1 MLTLI
6 DEGSVELGALS
17 WFAAATR
24 TTKLPQK
31 TPSPCGG
38 IIPSMPPDGFCM
50 NDFLFP
56 TASPES
62 VAEAWR
68 SERPDLDHHGLA
80 ITLRIRSL
88 AMLIDHHIEVIA
100 TDLELGTKDLMLLFA
115 LRRSGPPYCMR
126 PTDVFRL
133 LKVTSGAA
141 TYRADKL
148 VERGVA
154 NRIPDPRDRRGQLIQ
169 LSEEG
174 KRIVD
179 IAITRLA
186 ESSTKCLASLEGKEG
201 ELDQVGQLL
210 RSLEAGWLE
219 ITPISEN
226 PLARSDDPSQ

>member
-1 MLTLI
+1 MIT
-6 DEGSVELGALS
+6 S
-17 WFAAATR
+17 
-24 TTKLPQK
+24 K
-31 TPSPCGG
+31 
-38 IIPSMPPDGFCM
+38 PPDGFCM
-50 NDFLFP
+50 NDLLFP
-56 TASPES
+56 AASPEA
-62 VAEAWR
+62 VAQAWR
-68 SERPDLDHHGLA
+68 NERPDLDHLGLA

-100 TDLELGTKDLMLLFA
+100 DDLELGMKDLMLLFA

-174 KRIVD
+174 MRLVD
-179 IAITRLA
+179 VAITRLA
-186 ESSTKCLASLEGKEG
+186 ESSSKCLDSLDSKEG
-201 ELDQVGQLL
+201 ELDQIGHLL
-210 RSLEAGWLE
+210 HSLEAGWME
-219 ITPISEN
+219 ITPLSEN
-226 PLARSDDPSQ
+226 PLARSDDSGL